1 MTTPERSIPGHKGKS
16 VALSKLSIGLTEHTL
31 CTRCG
36 TCVGVCPV
44 MAIEFDKDLYPSLI
58 GNRCVECGLCA
69 RTCPGAQVR
78 FAELGLTVFGHDR
91 PAESFDGH
99 VRDTWVG
106 YATDEGIRRG
116 GAGGGIVTG
125 LLWDLLKNGVVQGC
139 VVTRMNREKPWVG
152 EPFIARTYDDLLE
165 SQGSRYLI
173 IPLNQTLAEIR
184 KSPGRIAIAALPCQ
198 IHGIRKAMQAL
209 PELAEKIYLVVG
221 LFCGGSLEPY
231 VVTELLEARGIS
243 PDQVAG
249 FEFRGGEWPGRI
261 RATTK
266 DGKVR
271 NLHYSNYKDG
281 AYNYFISMYM
291 PVRCQTCMD
300 GSNEFSDISVSDAW
314 TRDEQGEYKFNS
326 QSKILVR
333 TKRGE
338 EALQAA
344 IERGSISAQ
353 SLSKDPSYRTHK
365 FQTQR
370 KGLNAPLRVER
381 WRRKGIPVPDCDRN
395 APIHTRKEA
404 LMERTVTGLL
414 WLGRY
419 RWIRFP
425 IMKFLTSFCAI
436 PLIQIRL
443 WLKKR
448 KYQRK
453 KTGK

>member
-1 MTTPERSIPGHKGKS
+1 MSKETALPGYKGKP
-16 VALSKLSIGLTEHTL
+16 VNPAHLSIGFTEHDL

-44 MAIEFDKDLYPSLI
+44 NAIDFDANLFPSLVE
-58 GNRCVECGLCA
+58 GRCIECGLCA
-69 RTCPGAQVR
+69 RACPGGRVN
-78 FAELGLTVFGHDR
+78 FAELNQTVFGHDL
-91 PAESFDGH
+91 PAEGFDGH

-106 YATDEGIRRG
+106 YATDTGIRSG

-125 LLWDLLKNGVVQGC
+125 LLWDLLQNGIVQGC
-139 VVTRMNREKPWVG
+139 VVTRMNRQTPWIG
-152 EPFIARTYDDLLE
+152 EPFIARSYEDLLA
-165 SQGSRYLI
+165 SQGSRYMI
-173 IPLNQTLAEIR
+173 IPLNRVLAEVR
-184 KSPGRIAIAALPCQ
+184 KAPGKVAIAALPCQ

-209 PELAEKIYLVVG
+209 PELAEKIHLVVG

-231 VVTELLEARGIS
+231 IVTELLAARGITT
-243 PDQVAG
+243 DQISG
-249 FEFRGGEWPGRI
+249 FEFRGGEWPGSI
-261 RATTK
+261 RAIMR
-266 DGKVR
+266 DGQIR

-326 QSKILVR
+326 HSKILVR
-333 TKRGE
+333 TVRGE
-338 EALQAA
+338 EVLQAA
-344 IERGSISAQ
+344 IGRGAISAQ
-353 SLSKDPSYRTHK
+353 SISKDPSYRTHK
-365 FQTQR
+365 LQTKR

-381 WRRKGIPVPDCDRN
+381 WRRQGIPVPDCDRK
-395 APIHTRKEA
+395 APTPTPKEA
-404 LMERTVTGLL
+404 LTERAVSGLL

-419 RWIRFP
+419 RWVRFP

-436 PLIQIRL
+436 PLIQFRL

-448 KYQRK
+448 KYMRK
-453 KTGK
+453 KNGS